1 MKNLLGVN
9 QPPHG
14 KSVLAI
20 QKWVDPLWL
29 INRGGE
35 SPHQSATTTTQ
46 EILCL
51 GVCHMQSH
59 ALNTTP
65 FKSHTELWLWQTSD
79 RDSRIRFCWL
89 NTNYN
94 RTSWVVKLFCCIGTS
109 LFETLQSQ
117 ACDFAVTDLWLC
129 NHMLSLAVLV
139 QTKFLANL
147 KKGFPHGQFLY

>member
-65 FKSHTELWLWQTSD
+65 FKSHTELWLWQTSGK
-79 RDSRIRFCWL
+79 DSPIRLCWL

-94 RTSWVVKLFCCIGTS
+94 HTSWVINCFVGLAPAF
-109 LFETLQSQ
+109 
-117 ACDFAVTDLWLC
+117 LWLC
-129 NHMLSLAVLV
+129 SHRLCTQAFFLLCAVHAGV
-139 QTKFLANL
+139 YAAVSTP
-147 KKGFPHGQFLY
+147 KKGTS